1 MYLGEIV
8 MFVYTMKASG
18 LKFFAAIGISVAML
32 TTAISVLPTI
42 SAAAD
47 VASVTTDYK
56 NVESEADMVEFLKGF
71 GHEVEHTPINTY
83 NVIIPQE
90 FNSVY
95 EKYNEIQRAQ
105 GLNLKRYSGKD
116 ATAYVFR
123 VTNHDFDGEVYA
135 TLFIRNGRIIA
146 GDICSKDGDGFVH
159 GFKIGDYYAK

>member
-1 MYLGEIV
+1 
-8 MFVYTMKASG
+8 MFVYTIKASG
-18 LKFFAAIGISVAML
+18 IKFFAAIGVSVALL
-32 TTAISVLPTI
+32 TSAISILPSI

-56 NVESEADMVEFLKGF
+56 NVTSESDMVEFLKGF
-71 GHEVEHTPINTY
+71 GCEVEPTPINVY
-83 NVIIPQE
+83 EIVIPEE
-90 FNSVY
+90 FNTVY

-116 ATAYVFR
+116 ASVFVYR

-146 GDICSKDGDGFVH
+146 GDICSNDGDGFVQ